1 VFINLLVNAAHAFPG
16 GSTDANEIRVVTF
29 TDADGRAVVEVR
41 DTGAGIPAPLLGR
54 VFDPFFTTKPIGLG
68 TGLGLSISH
77 SIVTGMGGEISAKSE
92 LGHGTVLR
100 IALPPSSSPAV
111 QPLPVGDP
119 SKAGSA
125 RSASVLVVDDE
136 QAIGLA
142 IRRVLAAHD
151 VTVVTTAQA
160 ALDLLAEGKE
170 FDVVLTDLMMPG
182 MSGMELYREMVRRD
196 PKVAETV
203 VFLTG
208 GAFTAEAHAFLD
220 GVGNERINKPFDS
233 KALREMV
240 QRFAERGR
248 SQRDLRGATALA
260 PEAAAAPR

>member
-1 VFINLLVNAAHAFPG
+1 
-16 GSTDANEIRVVTF
+16 
-29 TDADGRAVVEVR
+29 
-41 DTGAGIPAPLLGR
+41 
-54 VFDPFFTTKPIGLG
+54 
-68 TGLGLSISH
+68 
-77 SIVTGMGGEISAKSE
+77 
-92 LGHGTVLR
+92 
-100 IALPPSSSPAV
+100 
-111 QPLPVGDP
+111 
-119 SKAGSA
+119 
-125 RSASVLVVDDE
+125 VLVVDDE

-160 ALDLLAEGKE
+160 ALDLLAGGKE
-170 FDVVLTDLMMPG
+170 FDVVLSDLMMPG
-182 MSGMELYREMVRRD
+182 MSGMDLYREIVRRS
-196 PKVAETV
+196 PEVAKKV

-240 QRFAERGR
+240 LRFAERGR
-248 SQRDLRGATALA
+248 PERDLRDRAAHS